1 LTFEML
7 SQTGLTGRRETGLS
21 RLIVYWLFSI
31 RLDSLLMT
39 TIAIVKVIFKMYINT
54 CNDYLI
60 QKNPIITQD
69 AK

>member
-1 LTFEML
+1 ML